1 MQFYKYFLG
10 FLFRLLDIIKFDFDR
25 FNKHYFNFLRKRE
38 KLNTSLINRDNYSD
52 SNYFIQSVP
61 DRYSSNFDLY
71 KQKTKFLIFKDLEKW
86 IKGNYY
92 NNIIDINRYFFFNLC
107 IDYLI
112 EEKIDGNVAEIGVY
126 KGNSAFLLSKFAQI
140 HDKTCY
146 LFDTFEGFDSRDLI
160 EQDITPAKDV
170 FGDTSLEMVK
180 KLVGER
186 NTIYVK
192 GYFPESLNQIEGI
205 DDLVLVHIDC
215 DLEKPILSALNY
227 FYPRIRKGG
236 FLIMHDHSSL
246 YWPGAQKAI
255 NEFFIDKK
263 EYIIPIP
270 DKSGTCVIRK
280 A

>member
-1 MQFYKYFLG
+1 MQFYKYFFG

-25 FNKHYFNFLRKRE
+25 FNKHYFNFLTKRE
-38 KLNTSLINRDNYSD
+38 KLNISLINRDNYANS
-52 SNYFIQSVP
+52 SYFIQSVP
-61 DRYSSNFDLY
+61 DRYSSNIDLY
-71 KQKTKFLIFKDLEKW
+71 RQKTNFLNYKDLEKW
-86 IKGNYY
+86 LSGNYN
-92 NNIIDINRYFFFNLC
+92 NNIIDINRYFFFNLS

-112 EEKIDGNVAEIGVY
+112 EEKINGNVAEIGVY

-140 HDKTCY
+140 QDKTCY
-146 LFDTFEGFDSRDLI
+146 LFDTFEGFDPRDLI
-160 EQDITPAKDV
+160 GQDINQTNSAFMDA
-170 FGDTSLEMVK
+170 SLEMVK
-180 KLVGER
+180 KLTGEK
-186 NTIYVK
+186 NTVFVK
-192 GYFPESLNQIEGI
+192 GYFPESLNQIVDI

-215 DLEKPILSALNY
+215 DLEKPMMSALNY